1 MEKRVL
7 IVDDNACIRD
17 ALWRLFEREP
27 DFEVCGDAENGRDAI
42 NQAGRLHPDLIVMDF
57 SMPVMNGLDATRAVK
72 RMMPEV
78 PVIIYSAFDVRM
90 SEQTARSSGVSA
102 LVSKTDSVSVLISK
116 ARGLLGSMPSASYAG
131 AHQTSSWPQERS
143 GIPSKN

>member
-27 DFEVCGDAENGRDAI
+27 DFEVCGAAENGRDAVD
-42 NQAGRLHPDLIVMDF
+42 QAGRLHPDLIVMDF

-72 RMMPEV
+72 RLLPEI

-90 SEQTARSSGVSA
+90 SEQTARSSGVAA
-102 LVSKTDSVSVLISK
+102 LVSKTDHISVLISR
-116 ARGLLGSMPSASYAG
+116 ARRVLDSMPAASY
-131 AHQTSSWPQERS
+131 SSARQS
-143 GIPSKN
+143 TA